1 MEEWKNIKGY
11 EGLYQVSNFGRVKS
25 LNYHRTGKE
34 VLMKPGRFVMKSGNA
49 YYGVKLY
56 KDSKMNVKL
65 VHRLVAEAFIP
76 NPNNLPQVNHKD
88 ENGLNNRVDNLE
100 WCTRKYNT
108 NYGTAR
114 ERMKEKRSK
123 PVYQYSIDGELIK
136 EWPSLSEIGRQTG
149 YSCGYISDCCNGKRK
164 TAYGFIW
171 RYA

>member
-76 NPNNLPQVNHKD
+76 NPENKPEVNHID
-88 ENGLNNRVDNLE
+88 GNPSNNRVDNLE
-100 WCTRKYNT
+100 WVTRSEN
-108 NYGTAR
+108 
-114 ERMKEKRSK
+114 
-123 PVYQYSIDGELIK
+123 IK
-136 EWPSLSEIGRQTG
+136 HSYRVLGRKAG
-149 YSCGYISDCCNGKRK
+149 FSGMRGKKSPFAKIRC
-164 TAYGFIW
+164 Y
-171 RYA
+171 